1 MQSVNNSGTAKT
13 TPKDWNPNFPYL
25 EVKLAGRSD
34 THIGNQ
40 TVLRVVSSWNGR

>member
-34 THIGNQ
+34 THTGNQ